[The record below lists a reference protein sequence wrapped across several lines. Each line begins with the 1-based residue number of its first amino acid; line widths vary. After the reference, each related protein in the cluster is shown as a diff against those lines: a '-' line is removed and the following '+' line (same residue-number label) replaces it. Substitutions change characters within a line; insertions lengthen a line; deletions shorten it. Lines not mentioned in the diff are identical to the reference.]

1 MDNTEKGIVVH
12 QVSKVSKEEG
22 SRIIA
27 IAKTKTD
34 DTAFISQ
41 LEKIN
46 NAK

>member
-1 MDNTEKGIVVH
+1 MDSIQKGIVVH

-22 SRIIA
+22 SRIIN

-34 DTAFISQ
+34 DTVFISQ